1 MHLLYL
7 DEAGPDNREYFIVGG
22 LTIHE
27 QGVLPMADALN
38 ELASRLPDPARDA
51 EFHAG
56 PMRKGA
62 GVWRRITREQRAQL
76 RQALVSLLTHGAP
89 GSRHAPVLF
98 AVAMHRA
105 SFPHHDTHER
115 AYEEF
120 FARPNGLL
128 GRLANAGDP
137 HRCIAIAD
145 KSTLEATLQRLMAE
159 WRDRGASTGAAIG
172 RMTAYAEV
180 PLFVDSRASRLVQLA
195 DFVAHWVYRAY
206 EHDDPSVLDQLL
218 PAFDSEGESIHGL
231 VHLIRDYR
239 SSDCRACI
247 SRRR

>member
-1 MHLLYL
+1 MHLLYV
-7 DEAGPDNREYFIVGG
+7 DEAGPDNREYFVVGG

-27 QGVLPMADALN
+27 QGVLPMADAL
-38 ELASRLPDPARDA
+38 EQLASQLPDRARGA

-56 PMRKGA
+56 PMRRGA
-62 GVWRRITREQRAQL
+62 GVWRRITPQQRAQL
-76 RQALVSLLTHGAP
+76 RQALVSLLTQGAP
-89 GSRHAPVLF
+89 GSQHAPVLF

-137 HRCIAIAD
+137 HRCVAIAD
-145 KSTLEATLQRLMAE
+145 KSTLEATLQRLMAV
-159 WRDRGASTGAAIG
+159 WRAQGASTGAAIG
-172 RMTAYAEV
+172 RMAAYAEV
-180 PLFVDSRASRLVQLA
+180 PLFVDSQASRLIQLA

-206 EHDDPSVLDQLL
+206 EQDDTSVLDQLL

-231 VHLIRDYR
+231 VHLIHDYR
-239 SSDCRACI
+239 TCGCPACV